1 MKNLKKISA
10 NAVEIMPAL
19 VKGMEKHGYCYFMWE
34 TVNAVG
40 AQCANCHTIVWQD
53 PRKNTILTEQKPADV
68 PDYGDKYTAYYQQ
81 NIQRF
86 LKSQPNC
93 PECGSNNYD
102 LFINNVN
109 FPRFADGTV
118 FDEEQDVTLEEHPDI
133 MIWWQE

>member
-10 NAVEIMPAL
+10 NAVEVMPAL

-34 TVNAVG
+34 TANAVG
-40 AQCANCHTIVWQD
+40 AQCAKCNAIVWQN

-68 PDYGDKYTAYYQQ
+68 PDYGDKYTAYYLQ
-81 NIQRF
+81 NIRRF

-109 FPRFADGTV
+109 FPRFDDGTV
-118 FDEEQDVTLEEHPDI
+118 FDEEQDVTLEEHPEAL
-133 MIWWQE
+133 IWWQE